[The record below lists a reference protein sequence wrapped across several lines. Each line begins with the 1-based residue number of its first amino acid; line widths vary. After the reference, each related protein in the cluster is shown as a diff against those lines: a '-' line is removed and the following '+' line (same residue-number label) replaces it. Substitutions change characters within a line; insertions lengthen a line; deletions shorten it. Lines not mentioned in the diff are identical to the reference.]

1 MSLTIFNRIPQH
13 LIIQCILP
21 YTYNPQ
27 SKRLLYDIKSYV
39 NDFSLISS
47 IYFTQY
53 KECVLMNDL
62 IKMIDKI
69 DKYAMDNRNIK
80 KVFTRIKDK
89 ECLNDHEYII
99 YKEEFLKTNRQDNI
113 MRKIRLIWGLLTP
126 RERTIFFNTFILDDL
141 DE

>member
-1 MSLTIFNRIPQH
+1 MSLTIFNKIPQQ
-13 LIIQCILP
+13 LIIQYILP
-21 YTYNPQ
+21 YTYKPQ
-27 SKRLLYDIKSYV
+27 PKRLLHDIKSYV

-80 KVFTRIKDK
+80 KVFDRIKDK
-89 ECLNDHEYII
+89 HSLNDHEYIT
-99 YKEEFLKTNRQDNI
+99 YKEEFLKNNRQDNI

-126 RERTIFFNTFILDDL
+126 IERTIFFNTYILDDL

>member
-21 YTYNPQ
+21 YTYSPQ

-39 NDFSLISS
+39 KDFSLISS

-89 ECLNDHEYII
+89 DFLNDHEYII
-99 YKEEFLKTNRQDNI
+99 YKEEFLKNNRQDNI

-126 RERTIFFNTFILDDL
+126 RERTTFFNTFILDDL
-141 DE
+141 E